1 MALLGPRT
9 AQASRQTLLRQVRH
23 GRVREVV
30 LALSCSCMRV
40 VRLNPTP
47 HIFVC
52 GEYVYDMC
60 LKCVYAVQ
68 SLRTARAQWRR
79 RLAVARRAATVREAE
94 RREPESAQTDLPSS
108 IKYDIYT
115 RPHFVVRVGRSSRKA
130 ALTHHGSAPRPP
142 APPLSID
149 HATMDLLRL
158 RPAVLCTPS
167 RGEAGDGTFHLSF
180 LGTFP
185 IRYVSYCILMYPYM

>member
-1 MALLGPRT
+1 MCVCGAVSADCARTVAAPVGGCAARGDGPR
-9 AQASRQTLLRQVRH
+9 
-23 GRVREVV
+23 GR
-30 LALSCSCMRV
+30 AD
-40 VRLNPTP
+40 
-47 HIFVC
+47 
-52 GEYVYDMC
+52 G
-60 LKCVYAVQ
+60 
-68 SLRTARAQWRR
+68 
-79 RLAVARRAATVREAE
+79 
-94 RREPESAQTDLPSS
+94 REPESAQTDLPSS

-167 RGEAGDGTFHLSF
+167 RGEAGDGTFPIVFGYISYQIRILLYLDVSLHVEY
-180 LGTFP
+180 LG
-185 IRYVSYCILMYPYM
+185 CILMCPVHIHQDTSRYIKIHQDTSRYICICHFGYH